1 MADLMQTVLSTAS
14 ADQAKVAKEICDLIK
29 SNGVKLC
36 ESHNLFAKIAQGLD
50 DTSTPVVKEGA
61 LVLVRKLAETVGAP
75 LEAQLVALLP
85 TLLLRVGDKGP
96 AGGNKSAPAGS
107 KAAPVGNKVAA
118 NKVLGGPAVSK
129 VLGAPAANKVLGAPA
144 ANKVLGGPAAN
155 KVLGG
160 PAANKVLGAPA
171 AGGKGLAVLN
181 KAAGPV
187 LLNKAAGP
195 VLLNKAAAPAA
206 NGAAPAGAPEAGTAA
221 PAAESAVYESVGV
234 PLAAEAAAKA
244 VVGMICPHA
253 VPLVLPV
260 LVEGAR
266 NHKSWKTQ
274 EAALLLVGHLA
285 LNGPRQ
291 VAAALHVIVPLL
303 SEYMIEGK
311 AQVMKA
317 AAASMLQCAGTIG
330 NRDIEAAVPSLV
342 DAILHPTHVPE
353 CVNRLSGITFV
364 QPVLSPALAIMTPVL
379 VRGMK
384 ERAALVKR
392 KTVVVIENV
401 LRLVEEPRELG
412 PFLPML
418 MPGVER
424 VSVEVADPEC
434 RQTAGR
440 VLLTL
445 QGMKEE
451 VDSHHKDA
459 SGSGDV
465 CAAALAMAEAAA
477 AAKKRGS
484 GGGAAGNG
492 SPGAGAGAADAA
504 GSLLERHAANAVV
517 LLGFLRNLIASGAR
531 EEVEKGGMLVQTLEY
546 VVRMCTVLAA
556 AKRFEESDW
565 VRCVVPSLEPYL
577 SPWGEDTEAVAR
589 QFCKQAREAH
599 KASRSND
606 GSGAE
611 DGEDEG
617 EDLCDCEFSL
627 GYGGKI
633 LLSATRL
640 WLKRGRRYGLCGHN
654 GCGKS
659 TLMRAIANGKLDG
672 FPSADVL
679 RTVYV
684 EHDLDSSVVDRSPVE
699 YLLEEEALK
708 GKVDEAE
715 VVRELGKMGF
725 GEDRQRQPITA
736 LSGGWKMKLALARA
750 MLIGAD
756 ILLLDEPT
764 NHMDTTNVEWL
775 QRYLTGL
782 KTLSC
787 LIVSHDSGFLDAVCT
802 DIIHYEK
809 RKLKHYR
816 GNLSAFVKV
825 NPAGRVYYD
834 LAAAPFKYKLPTPGQ
849 LDGIRRKESPILK
862 LTNVSFTYP
871 EAPAPALSNVH
882 VQCSLGSRVAVV
894 GVNGAG
900 KSTLIKLITGESK
913 PTAGTIWRHP
923 NLGMAYVAQHAFHH
937 VEQHLDKSPNEYIRW
952 RFARG
957 EDREE
962 LNKVFRKI
970 GKEEAKSMEELIMH
984 NGQRKQVEQL
994 QSRRKSKK
1002 SYEYEVK
1009 WVGLKPVFNSWLSR
1023 ELLEDLGFEKLVHDV
1038 DAKEVARLGVYGRPL
1053 TIAGVQEH
1061 FDNFGLDAE
1070 FGTYGQIKNLSGG
1083 QKVKVVLAA
1092 AMWSNPHMIVLDEPT
1107 NYLDRDSLAA
1117 LVGAINDYE
1126 GAVVV
1131 ISHNKEFLASLT
1143 NETWTSCEA
1152 LKQPL
1157 EAMGRRPARCYR
1169 QIKNKPYPKSRYC
1182 RGVPDAKIRIY
1193 DVGMKK
1199 RGVDEFPYCVHLV
1212 SWEKENVSSEALEAA
1227 RIACNKYMTKYAGK
1241 DAFHLRIRVH
1251 PFHVLRI
1258 NKMLSCAGADRLQ
1271 TGMRGAFGKPQGVC
1285 ARVAIGQVLLS
1296 VRCKEANAAVAAEAL
1311 RRAKFKFPGRQK
1323 VIASRKWGFTKIA
1336 RADFVKWKQENRL
1349 VHDGVN
1355 AKLLGNHGPLAN
1367 RKPGQA
1373 FLTPPEKHDA

>member
-1 MADLMQTVLSTAS
+1 MGLESADAKMADLMQTVLSTAT
-14 ADQAKVAKEICDLIK
+14 ADQAKVASEICDVIK
-29 SNGVKLC
+29 TNGVKLC

-96 AGGNKSAPAGS
+96 TGGNKAAPAGN
-107 KAAPVGNKVAA
+107 KAAPAVSKAPGAA

-129 VLGAPAANKVLGAPA
+129 VLGGPAVS
-144 ANKVLGGPAAN
+144 KVLGGPAVS
-155 KVLGG
+155 KV
-160 PAANKVLGAPA
+160 VGAPVA
-171 AGGKGLAVLN
+171 GKGLTLLN

-187 LLNKAAGP
+187 LLNKAAAP

-206 NGAAPAGAPEAGTAA
+206 NGAAPAGAPAAGTAA
-221 PAAESAVYESVGV
+221 PVAESSAYEAVGV

-353 CVNRLSGITFV
+353 CVNRLSGITFI

-401 LRLVEEPRELG
+401 LRLVEEPRELA

-451 VDSHHKDA
+451 VDSHAKDA
-459 SGSGDV
+459 GGSGDV
-465 CAAALAMAEAAA
+465 CAAAVALAEAA

-484 GGGAAGNG
+484 GNGGAGNG
-492 SPGAGAGAADAA
+492 NAAAGAPAEGLA
-504 GSLLERHAANAVV
+504 ERHAANAVV
-517 LLGFLRNLIASGAR
+517 LLGLLRNVIASGAR
-531 EEVEKGGMLVQTLEY
+531 EEAEKGGMLVQTLEY

-599 KASRSND
+599 RAARSGD

-684 EHDLDSSVVDRSPVE
+684 EHDLDSSVVDRSPVD

-708 GKVDEAE
+708 GRVDEAE
-715 VVRELGKMGF
+715 VVCELGKMGF

-764 NHMDTTNVEWL
+764 NHMDATNVEWL

-849 LDGIRRKESPILK
+849 LDGIRRKESPIMK
-862 LTNVSFTYP
+862 LTNVCFTYP
-871 EAPAPALSNVH
+871 EAESPALTGVH
-882 VQCSLGSRVAVV
+882 VQCTLGSRVAVV

-913 PTAGTIWRHP
+913 PSSGTIWRHP

-970 GKEEAKSMEELIMH
+970 GKEEMRSMEELIMH
-984 NGQRKQVEQL
+984 NGQKKQVEQL
-994 QSRRKSKK
+994 LSRRKSKK

-1009 WVGLKPVFNSWLSR
+1009 WVGLKSVFNSWLSR

-1117 LVGAINDYE
+1117 LVGAIKDFE

-1143 NETWTSCEA
+1143 NETWTVENKMVIAPGNPAYEKA
-1152 LKQPL
+1152 LK
-1157 EAMGRRPARCYR
+1157 AG
-1169 QIKNKPYPKSRYC
+1169 
-1182 RGVPDAKIRIY
+1182 G
-1193 DVGMKK
+1193 KK
-1199 RGVDEFPYCVHLV
+1199 
-1212 SWEKENVSSEALEAA
+1212 K
-1227 RIACNKYMTKYAGK
+1227 
-1241 DAFHLRIRVH
+1241 
-1251 PFHVLRI
+1251 
-1258 NKMLSCAGADRLQ
+1258 
-1271 TGMRGAFGKPQGVC
+1271 
-1285 ARVAIGQVLLS
+1285 
-1296 VRCKEANAAVAAEAL
+1296 
-1311 RRAKFKFPGRQK
+1311 
-1323 VIASRKWGFTKIA
+1323 
-1336 RADFVKWKQENRL
+1336 
-1349 VHDGVN
+1349 
-1355 AKLLGNHGPLAN
+1355 
-1367 RKPGQA
+1367 
-1373 FLTPPEKHDA
+1373 

>member
-61 LVLVRKLAETVGAP
+61 LVLVRKLAEIVGAP

-96 AGGNKSAPAGS
+96 AGGNKAAPAGS
-107 KAAPVGNKVAA
+107 KAAPAGNKVAA

-129 VLGAPAANKVLGAPA
+129 VLGAPAANKVLGA
-144 ANKVLGGPAAN
+144 PAAN

-206 NGAAPAGAPEAGTAA
+206 NGAATAGAPDAGTAA
-221 PAAESAVYESVGV
+221 PATESTAYESVGV

-311 AQVMKA
+311 AQVR
-317 AAASMLQCAGTIG
+317 CA
-330 NRDIEAAVPSLV
+330 NAKSLAVCINTL
-342 DAILHPTHVPE
+342 
-353 CVNRLSGITFV
+353 G
-364 QPVLSPALAIMTPVL
+364 
-379 VRGMK
+379 RG
-384 ERAALVKR
+384 
-392 KTVVVIENV
+392 
-401 LRLVEEPRELG
+401 
-412 PFLPML
+412 
-418 MPGVER
+418 
-424 VSVEVADPEC
+424 
-434 RQTAGR
+434 QHGR
-440 VLLTL
+440 VR
-445 QGMKEE
+445 
-451 VDSHHKDA
+451 H
-459 SGSGDV
+459 
-465 CAAALAMAEAAA
+465 
-477 AAKKRGS
+477 
-484 GGGAAGNG
+484 GGGREVGVRAPPLVLKRRHGL
-492 SPGAGAGAADAA
+492 P
-504 GSLLERHAANAVV
+504 LERQR
-517 LLGFLRNLIASGAR
+517 L
-531 EEVEKGGMLVQTLEY
+531 Q
-546 VVRMCTVLAA
+546 
-556 AKRFEESDW
+556 
-565 VRCVVPSLEPYL
+565 
-577 SPWGEDTEAVAR
+577 
-589 QFCKQAREAH
+589 
-599 KASRSND
+599 
-606 GSGAE
+606 
-611 DGEDEG
+611 EG
-617 EDLCDCEFSL
+617 EQEGSL

-684 EHDLDSSVVDRSPVE
+684 EHDLDSSVVDRSPVD

-871 EAPAPALSNVH
+871 EAPTPALSNVH

-1143 NETWTSCEA
+1143 NETWTVENKMVIAPGNPAYEKA
-1152 LKQPL
+1152 LK
-1157 EAMGRRPARCYR
+1157 AG
-1169 QIKNKPYPKSRYC
+1169 
-1182 RGVPDAKIRIY
+1182 G
-1193 DVGMKK
+1193 KK
-1199 RGVDEFPYCVHLV
+1199 
-1212 SWEKENVSSEALEAA
+1212 K
-1227 RIACNKYMTKYAGK
+1227 
-1241 DAFHLRIRVH
+1241 
-1251 PFHVLRI
+1251 
-1258 NKMLSCAGADRLQ
+1258 
-1271 TGMRGAFGKPQGVC
+1271 
-1285 ARVAIGQVLLS
+1285 
-1296 VRCKEANAAVAAEAL
+1296 
-1311 RRAKFKFPGRQK
+1311 
-1323 VIASRKWGFTKIA
+1323 
-1336 RADFVKWKQENRL
+1336 
-1349 VHDGVN
+1349 
-1355 AKLLGNHGPLAN
+1355 
-1367 RKPGQA
+1367 
-1373 FLTPPEKHDA
+1373 

>member
-129 VLGAPAANKVLGAPA
+129 VLGAPAANKVLGAPAANKVLGGPA

-484 GGGAAGNG
+484 GGGASGNG

-556 AKRFEESDW
+556 GKRFEESDW

-599 KASRSND
+599 KAARSND

-994 QSRRKSKK
+994 LSRRKSKK

-1143 NETWTSCEA
+1143 NETWTVENKMVIAPGNPAYEKA
-1152 LKQPL
+1152 LK
-1157 EAMGRRPARCYR
+1157 AG
-1169 QIKNKPYPKSRYC
+1169 
-1182 RGVPDAKIRIY
+1182 G
-1193 DVGMKK
+1193 KK
-1199 RGVDEFPYCVHLV
+1199 
-1212 SWEKENVSSEALEAA
+1212 K
-1227 RIACNKYMTKYAGK
+1227 
-1241 DAFHLRIRVH
+1241 
-1251 PFHVLRI
+1251 
-1258 NKMLSCAGADRLQ
+1258 
-1271 TGMRGAFGKPQGVC
+1271 
-1285 ARVAIGQVLLS
+1285 
-1296 VRCKEANAAVAAEAL
+1296 
-1311 RRAKFKFPGRQK
+1311 
-1323 VIASRKWGFTKIA
+1323 
-1336 RADFVKWKQENRL
+1336 
-1349 VHDGVN
+1349 
-1355 AKLLGNHGPLAN
+1355 
-1367 RKPGQA
+1367 
-1373 FLTPPEKHDA
+1373 

>member
-36 ESHNLFAKIAQGLD
+36 E
-50 DTSTPVVKEGA
+50 
-61 LVLVRKLAETVGAP
+61 
-75 LEAQLVALLP
+75 AQLVALLP

-96 AGGNKSAPAGS
+96 AGGNKAAPAGS
-107 KAAPVGNKVAA
+107 KAAPAGNKVAA

-129 VLGAPAANKVLGAPA
+129 VLGAPAANKVLGA
-144 ANKVLGGPAAN
+144 PAAN

-206 NGAAPAGAPEAGTAA
+206 NGAATAGAPDAGTAA
-221 PAAESAVYESVGV
+221 PATESTAYESVGV

-492 SPGAGAGAADAA
+492 SPGAGSGAADAA

-565 VRCVVPSLEPYL
+565 VRCV
-577 SPWGEDTEAVAR
+577 
-589 QFCKQAREAH
+589 AREAH
-599 KASRSND
+599 KAARSND

-684 EHDLDSSVVDRSPVE
+684 EHDLDSSVVDRSPVD

-816 GNLSAFVKV
+816 GNLSAFVKCKLKYYRGNLSTFVMMHHSPLLNAPLRFVSLCLTSLVPHPTLLCSLTQSPFFRPSPSANQV

-834 LAAAPFKYKLPTPGQ
+834 LAAAPFNSPTSPSPTP
-849 LDGIRRKESPILK
+849 RHPPPRSPMCTCSARWAAAWLWWG
-862 LTNVSFTYP
+862 LT
-871 EAPAPALSNVH
+871 A
-882 VQCSLGSRVAVV
+882 LGSR
-894 GVNGAG
+894 
-900 KSTLIKLITGESK
+900 
-913 PTAGTIWRHP
+913 
-923 NLGMAYVAQHAFHH
+923 
-937 VEQHLDKSPNEYIRW
+937 
-952 RFARG
+952 
-957 EDREE
+957 
-962 LNKVFRKI
+962 
-970 GKEEAKSMEELIMH
+970 
-984 NGQRKQVEQL
+984 
-994 QSRRKSKK
+994 
-1002 SYEYEVK
+1002 
-1009 WVGLKPVFNSWLSR
+1009 LS
-1023 ELLEDLGFEKLVHDV
+1023 
-1038 DAKEVARLGVYGRPL
+1038 
-1053 TIAGVQEH
+1053 
-1061 FDNFGLDAE
+1061 
-1070 FGTYGQIKNLSGG
+1070 LS
-1083 QKVKVVLAA
+1083 
-1092 AMWSNPHMIVLDEPT
+1092 
-1107 NYLDRDSLAA
+1107 
-1117 LVGAINDYE
+1117 
-1126 GAVVV
+1126 
-1131 ISHNKEFLASLT
+1131 
-1143 NETWTSCEA
+1143 
-1152 LKQPL
+1152 
-1157 EAMGRRPARCYR
+1157 
-1169 QIKNKPYPKSRYC
+1169 
-1182 RGVPDAKIRIY
+1182 
-1193 DVGMKK
+1193 
-1199 RGVDEFPYCVHLV
+1199 
-1212 SWEKENVSSEALEAA
+1212 
-1227 RIACNKYMTKYAGK
+1227 
-1241 DAFHLRIRVH
+1241 
-1251 PFHVLRI
+1251 
-1258 NKMLSCAGADRLQ
+1258 
-1271 TGMRGAFGKPQGVC
+1271 
-1285 ARVAIGQVLLS
+1285 
-1296 VRCKEANAAVAAEAL
+1296 
-1311 RRAKFKFPGRQK
+1311 
-1323 VIASRKWGFTKIA
+1323 
-1336 RADFVKWKQENRL
+1336 
-1349 VHDGVN
+1349 
-1355 AKLLGNHGPLAN
+1355 
-1367 RKPGQA
+1367 
-1373 FLTPPEKHDA
+1373 